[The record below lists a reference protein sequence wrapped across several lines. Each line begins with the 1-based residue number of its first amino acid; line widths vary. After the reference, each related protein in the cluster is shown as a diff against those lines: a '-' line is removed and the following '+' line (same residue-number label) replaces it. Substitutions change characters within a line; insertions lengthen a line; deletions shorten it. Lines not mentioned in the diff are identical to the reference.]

1 MQEKYNLSSCP
12 FPLNYLSIILL
23 LSHPLPPCMP
33 LASERCWA
41 DSDGEGKSPVL
52 SSSLL
57 GDWASSSGAMSASCH
72 AACVINLLLT
82 MTLELSHA
90 TPEVVFLRVLRQPL
104 GVYVEVPRLS

>member
-1 MQEKYNLSSCP
+1 
-12 FPLNYLSIILL
+12 
-23 LSHPLPPCMP
+23 MP

-57 GDWASSSGAMSASCH
+57 GDWASSSGATSASCH
-72 AACVINLLLT
+72 AACVIILLLT
-82 MTLELSHA
+82 KTLELSHV

-104 GVYVEVPRLS
+104 GVHVAVPRLS